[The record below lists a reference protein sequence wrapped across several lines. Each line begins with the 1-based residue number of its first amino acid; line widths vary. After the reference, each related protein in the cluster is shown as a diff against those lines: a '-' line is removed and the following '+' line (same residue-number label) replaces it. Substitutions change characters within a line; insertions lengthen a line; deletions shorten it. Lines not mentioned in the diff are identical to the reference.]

1 MNAKANDWYGLS
13 EDEIIELLNFIGEL
27 QISVEGD
34 SEYLSTKRK
43 IHWSNLQASFYCFF
57 TESDLPNNWTK
68 NEREFYTCSRDV
80 YLSLYAVLRTSW
92 YQITI
97 AARRINFV
105 IPKQP
110 IEALIDII
118 DSGDILESEKCTT
131 TNKAF
136 SPSKFHRLGL
146 DVRSTDRKN
155 KVQQS
160 NTIKKAWERMPDNIE
175 AIGNSA
181 DVFINDKTTQSAL
194 ARFQTQALDG
204 YDLFLLEAVSQ
215 TRSKRIQVLTDDMDY
230 ATVKGIQVFTSNGL
244 TIQEARV
251 QNKLLVR

>member
-1 MNAKANDWYGLS
+1 VNAKANDWYGLS

-160 NTIKKAWERMPDNIE
+160 NTIKKAWERMPDNYDKIKSLE
-175 AIGNSA
+175 TFCLSIAKNSKQTSE
-181 DVFINDKTTQSAL
+181 ISKAL
-194 ARFQTQALDG
+194 KNHNIAV
-204 YDLFLLEAVSQ
+204 LELGTHYLKISHPQ
-215 TRSKRIQVLTDDMDY
+215 TRYPK
-230 ATVKGIQVFTSNGL
+230 K
-244 TIQEARV
+244 
-251 QNKLLVR
+251 